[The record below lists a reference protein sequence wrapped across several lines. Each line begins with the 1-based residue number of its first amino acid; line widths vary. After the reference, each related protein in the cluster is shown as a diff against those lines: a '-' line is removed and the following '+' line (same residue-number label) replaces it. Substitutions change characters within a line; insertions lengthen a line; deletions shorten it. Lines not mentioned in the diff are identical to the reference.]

1 MTKTQLKKIKELDAF
16 LKQKKMKLR
25 GSDIIMGFN
34 MQKYGTEKHVQLNLD
49 IGYIRGSDSDIQ
61 ELNEIPKIKEHY
73 HIDKNGKLKSYK

>member
-1 MTKTQLKKIKELDAF
+1 MTKAQLKKIKELDAF
-16 LKQKKMKLR
+16 LKQRKMELC
-25 GSDIIMGFN
+25 GDSIIMGFN
-34 MQKYGTEKHVQLNLD
+34 MHKYGTEKHVQLNLD